1 MKRSKSADPAHDV
14 LGYERQQLD
23 AIFRPEAVAVIGA
36 TDRPGSVGRTIMWN
50 LVSSPFGGTV
60 FPVNSR
66 RSNVLGIK
74 AYPSVSEV
82 PAKVDLAVIV
92 APAPAVPGIIRECV
106 EADVEGAVIIS
117 AGFRETGPEGA
128 ELERRVLAEARRG
141 RMRIVGPNCLGVMKP
156 PSGFNATFAGAIARP
171 GNVALLSQSGAL
183 LNSILDQSFMENL
196 GLSALVSVGSM
207 MDVGWGDLIYYL
219 GDDPDTKSIV
229 IYMESV
235 GDARSFLSA
244 AREVAL
250 AKPIIVI
257 KAGRTE
263 AAGKAAA
270 SHTGSLTG
278 SDEVLDAAFS
288 RSGVLRVDEISELFG
303 MAEVLG
309 KQPRPGG
316 PRLTIITNAG
326 RPAVLAPRTL
336 FGGGGELA
344 RISSETMD
352 DLNRFLPAPWSHGN
366 PVDVLGD
373 ADPERYAK
381 ALETAAGDT
390 QSDGL
395 LVVLTPQDMTDPTA
409 TAERLAPYANGTRKP
424 VLASWM
430 GGPAVA
436 AGGPL

>member
-1 MKRSKSADPAHDV
+1 MKRSKNADPAHDV

-23 AIFRPEAVAVIGA
+23 AIFRPETVAVIGA

-66 RSNVLGIK
+66 RPNVLGIK

-82 PAKVDLAVIV
+82 PARVDLAVIV
-92 APAPAVPGIIRECV
+92 APAPTVPEIIGECV
-106 EADVEGAVIIS
+106 EAGVEGAIIIS
-117 AGFRETGPEGA
+117 AGFRETGPEGV
-128 ELERRVLAEARRG
+128 ELERQVLEEARRG
-141 RMRIVGPNCLGVMKP
+141 RMRIIGPNCLGVMNP
-156 PSGFNATFAGAIARP
+156 PTGFNATFAGAIARP

-183 LNSILDQSFMENL
+183 LTAILDRSFMENV
-196 GLSALVSVGSM
+196 GFSALVSVGSM

-219 GDDPDTKSIV
+219 GDDPQTKSIV

-250 AKPIIVI
+250 TKPIIVI

-278 SDEVLDAAFS
+278 SDEVLDAAFA
-288 RSGVLRVDEISELFG
+288 RSGVLRVDEISDLFD

-309 KQPRPGG
+309 KQPRPKG
-316 PRLTIITNAG
+316 PRLTILTNAG
-326 RPAVLAPRTL
+326 GPARAGHRRPYRQRRRAGRDLRRDD
-336 FGGGGELA
+336 GG
-344 RISSETMD
+344 
-352 DLNRFLPAPWSHGN
+352 
-366 PVDVLGD
+366 
-373 ADPERYAK
+373 
-381 ALETAAGDT
+381 
-390 QSDGL
+390 
-395 LVVLTPQDMTDPTA
+395 
-409 TAERLAPYANGTRKP
+409 AERLPPRPLEPRQPRRRARRRRPRALREDAGD
-424 VLASWM
+424 
-430 GGPAVA
+430 GGGRPRERRPARRSSRRRT
-436 AGGPL
+436 